1 MLDATV
7 FKTPRPFAVVTGG
20 PSGIGP
26 EFSCFVAN
34 VSCGSIVAMGPGCNA
49 WQVGRAKPRLARFR
63 P

>member
-26 EFSCFVAN
+26 EFSCLVTN
-34 VSCGSIVAMGPGCNA
+34 VSCESIVAIGPGPDA
-49 WQVGRAKPRLARFR
+49 WLGRAKPQVARFQ

>member
-7 FKTPRPFAVVTGG
+7 FKTLRPFAVVTGR

-26 EFSCFVAN
+26 ELSCFVAK
-34 VSCGSIVAMGPGCNA
+34 VSCGSIVAKGSGPNA
-49 WQVGRAKPRLARFR
+49 RQLGRAKPRVARFR